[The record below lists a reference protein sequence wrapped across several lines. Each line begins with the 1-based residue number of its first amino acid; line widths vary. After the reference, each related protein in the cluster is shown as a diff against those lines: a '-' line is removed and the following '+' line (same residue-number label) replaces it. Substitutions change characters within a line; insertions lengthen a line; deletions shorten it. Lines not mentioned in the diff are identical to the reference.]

1 METNSGQEM
10 RVAVKCK
17 VCQRVIFY
25 KTTPLS
31 GKIELKCPKCHQ
43 ITQAFLFTAGFHRA
57 AIRPEGFFHIHAPFA
72 TRCFT
77 KTAIAAPK
85 PTS

>member
-10 RVAVKCK
+10 LVAVKCK

-43 ITQAFLFTAGFHRA
+43 ITNINLAYRRSKTPLFYRRSARQ
-57 AIRPEGFFHIHAPFA
+57 PSA
-72 TRCFT
+72 TIF
-77 KTAIAAPK
+77 
-85 PTS
+85 

>member
-1 METNSGQEM
+1 METSTEQEM

-31 GKIELKCPKCHQ
+31 GKIELKCPQCHQ
-43 ITQAFLFTAGFHRA
+43 ITQINLAYRRSKMPLFYRRSTRQ
-57 AIRPEGFFHIHAPFA
+57 PSA
-72 TRCFT
+72 TIF
-77 KTAIAAPK
+77 
-85 PTS
+85 